1 MYGSGLC
8 PISLQ
13 DNMFPV
19 QKKTKQTAYAART
32 SESRKE
38 SAGYT
43 NTVGTTRKRKLI
55 NSCRK

>member
-19 QKKTKQTAYAART
+19 QKKKKQLMQQEQAKAQKSLLVTQTLLEQHA
-32 SESRKE
+32 SGS
-38 SAGYT
+38 
-43 NTVGTTRKRKLI
+43 L
-55 NSCRK
+55 